1 MVPVEHQPRAGYG
14 WGVNPL
20 LAVGVLVASV
30 AVMVS
35 IMLFARRHAP
45 PGSRVGDSDRSS
57 GVFGFLGAGF
67 VILLG
72 FVIFL
77 SFGTYDNART
87 QSEVEATAV
96 IDQFAAAEVM
106 PPALRAKAQAQ
117 LVCYGR
123 SVVHLEWPAM
133 ANGQT
138 SPVTDGWADDLEQ
151 SGKSLP
157 GMSGAEDAGLADW
170 YSAEHDREMGRR
182 ARLLVAQ
189 GEIPL
194 LLWSLIIIGAVLVVG
209 YVLLYADPDEEVTV
223 QVAMAGGVTA
233 LVVASL
239 LAVVV
244 LASPFQ
250 NENGSIEPVGM
261 QYSLD
266 TLKVD
271 LAKDGTVLPVL
282 CDARGVPLR

>member
-1 MVPVEHQPRAGYG
+1 
-14 WGVNPL
+14 
-20 LAVGVLVASV
+20 
-30 AVMVS
+30 
-35 IMLFARRHAP
+35 
-45 PGSRVGDSDRSS
+45 
-57 GVFGFLGAGF
+57 VFGVLGAGF

-106 PPALRAKAQAQ
+106 PPALRNRAQAQ

-123 SVVHLEWPAM
+123 SVVNLEWPAM
-133 ANGQT
+133 ANGQS

-157 GMSGAEDAGLADW
+157 GMNGAEDAALSEW
-170 YSAEHDREMGRR
+170 YSAQHDREMGRR

-250 NENGSIEPVGM
+250 NENGSIEPAGM

-282 CDARGVPLR
+282 CDARGVPVR

>member
-1 MVPVEHQPRAGYG
+1 MEHLPCVRGTLPR
-14 WGVNPL
+14 VNPL
-20 LAVGVLVASV
+20 IAVGILVACV
-30 AVMVS
+30 AVMVAL
-35 IMLFARRHAP
+35 MLFARRHAP

-57 GVFGFLGAGF
+57 GIFGFLGAGF

-87 QSEVEATAV
+87 QAEAEATAV
-96 IDQFAAAEVM
+96 LDQFAAAEVM
-106 PPALRAKAQAQ
+106 PPALRARAQAQ

-123 SVVHLEWPAM
+123 SLVNLEWPAM
-133 ANGQT
+133 ADGQS
-138 SPVTDGWADDLEQ
+138 SPVTDGWTDALEQ

-157 GMSGAEDAGLADW
+157 GANGTQDAALADW
-170 YSAEHDREMGRR
+170 YDAEHSREMGRR

-223 QVAMAGGVTA
+223 QVAMIAGVTA

-261 QYSLD
+261 QYSLK
-266 TLKVD
+266 TIRAD
-271 LAKDGTVLPVL
+271 LAKDGTELPAL
-282 CDARGVPLR
+282 CDANGMPVR

>member
-1 MVPVEHQPRAGYG
+1 MEHLPCVRGTLPR
-14 WGVNPL
+14 VTPL
-20 LAVGVLVASV
+20 IAVGILVACV
-30 AVMVS
+30 AVMVAL
-35 IMLFARRHAP
+35 MLFARRHAP

-57 GVFGFLGAGF
+57 GSFGFLGAGF

-87 QSEVEATAV
+87 QAEAEATAV
-96 IDQFAAAEVM
+96 LDQFAAAEVM
-106 PPALRAKAQAQ
+106 PPALRARAQAQ

-123 SVVHLEWPAM
+123 SVVHLEWPAL
-133 ANGQT
+133 AAGQS
-138 SPVTDGWADDLEQ
+138 SPVTDAWVVALEQ
-151 SGKSLP
+151 SAKALP
-157 GMSGAEDAGLADW
+157 GANGAEDAALADW
-170 YSAEHDREMGRR
+170 YDAEHSREMGRR

-223 QVAMAGGVTA
+223 QVAMIAGVTA

-261 QYSLD
+261 QYSLK
-266 TLKVD
+266 TIRAD
-271 LAKDGTVLPVL
+271 LAKDGTVLPAL
-282 CDARGVPLR
+282 CDANGMPVR